1 MKIDK
6 LTWVHS
12 SQSLILGD
20 FPNKVKH
27 SAGSHGFTENC
38 GKALKKIKLGNLNLV
53 QKFRQIHSLN
63 ILHSK
68 SLT

>member
-1 MKIDK
+1 MFTLSRNSLFRGSLYRGLSELKIDK

-38 GKALKKIKLGNLNLV
+38 GKALE
-53 QKFRQIHSLN
+53 
-63 ILHSK
+63 K
-68 SLT
+68 SN